1 MVRVLKSSD
10 DSPALKPDG
19 RRITGLFRYPIKS
32 CRGEEIEMGEVGRRG
47 FLGDRDY
54 MVVDSTG
61 KFLTQRELPRMALIE
76 PRLLDGM
83 LAVSAPGMSQLS
95 VRQEP
100 YGPRVSVRIWKDTCE
115 ASDQGDDAARWF
127 SDYLNVDCRLAFW
140 RPSTVR
146 EVDQDFAPPGA
157 QVGFADG
164 YPFLLALETS
174 LTELNR
180 RLPEPFLMNRFRPS
194 IVVDGLEPFEED
206 HWKSFRASGIEFQVV
221 KPCARCPITTVDQA
235 TAERGK
241 EPLRTL
247 ATFRRVQG
255 KGVMFGQNLVHSST
269 GELRRGSA
277 IQVAF
282 R

>member
-1 MVRVLKSSD
+1 MVRFLNSKEQ
-10 DSPALKPDG
+10 SPVIERSG

-32 CRGEEIEMGEVGRRG
+32 CRGEEIEVGMVGPRG
-47 FLGDRDY
+47 FVGDRDY
-54 MVVDSTG
+54 MLVDTHG
-61 KFLTQRELPRMALIE
+61 EFLTQRELPRMALIV
-76 PRLLDGM
+76 PRLRDGYM
-83 LAVSAPGMSQLS
+83 EVAAPAMPHLTVIPRPQ
-95 VRQEP
+95 
-100 YGPRVSVRIWKDTCE
+100 GPPVSVRIWKDSCQ
-115 ASDQGDDAARWF
+115 AADQGDEAARWF
-127 SDYLNVDCRLAFW
+127 SEYLKVDCRLVFW
-140 RPSTVR
+140 GPVAVR
-146 EVDQDFAPPGA
+146 EVDQAFAPPET

-164 YPFLLALETS
+164 YPFLLALEES

-194 IVVDGLEPFEED
+194 IVVDGREAFEED
-206 HWKSFRASGIEFQVV
+206 RWVSFRASGIEFLVV

-255 KGVMFGQNLVHSST
+255 RGVMFGQNLVHLST
-269 GELRRGSA
+269 GELRRGSEVE
-277 IQVAF
+277 VAV